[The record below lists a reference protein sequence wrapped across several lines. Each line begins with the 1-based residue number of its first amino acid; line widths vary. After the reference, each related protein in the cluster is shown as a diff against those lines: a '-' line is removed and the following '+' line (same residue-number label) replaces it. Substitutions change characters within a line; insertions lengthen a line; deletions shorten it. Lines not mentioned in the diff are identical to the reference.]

1 MNSAVCVKIIR
12 DTRWQLLVSAA
23 LLFAFAWLFVWM
35 NSLIK
40 MGLWSAVLDMLPNFV
55 HKLMPVPAK
64 ELLSPTGR
72 ISLVFVHI
80 VPMILFVGWALVRG
94 SEMISGEIESGRFEV
109 LLTLPVPRPVWVFIP
124 GTVTFLGAVILAMV
138 LWAGLWA
145 GCHQIRLGE
154 PVDTTRFHLA
164 ALNLAMMAFAVAGIT
179 SAISACFHSR
189 GKTLAI
195 ATVLFVA
202 AVIVKLVARLWTA
215 GEWLKYLSFMTL
227 FEPQL
232 LIFSQESARISLHYN
247 LALGIIGVVGHLI
260 AAAILAWRDIPVPR

>member
-1 MNSAVCVKIIR
+1 MNWAVCVKIIR
-12 DTRWQLLVSAA
+12 DTRWQLVVSAA

-40 MGLWSAVLDMLPNFV
+40 IGLWSTFLDMLPNFV

-109 LLTLPVPRPVWVFIP
+109 LLTLPLPRPVWVIIP
-124 GTVTFLGAVILAMV
+124 GIVTFLGAMMLAAV

-145 GCHQIRLGE
+145 GCHRIHLAE

-164 ALNLAMMAFAVAGIT
+164 ALNLAMMAFALAGIT
-179 SAISACFHSR
+179 SAISACSSSR
-189 GKTLAI
+189 GKTLAL
-195 ATVLFVA
+195 ATVIFLA

-215 GEWLKYLSFMTL
+215 GEWLKYLTFMTL
-227 FEPQL
+227 FEPQI
-232 LIFSQESARISLHYN
+232 LIFSQESARLSLQYN
-247 LALGIIGVVGHLI
+247 LALGIIGLVGHLI
-260 AAAILAWRDIPVPR
+260 AAAILTRRDIPVPR